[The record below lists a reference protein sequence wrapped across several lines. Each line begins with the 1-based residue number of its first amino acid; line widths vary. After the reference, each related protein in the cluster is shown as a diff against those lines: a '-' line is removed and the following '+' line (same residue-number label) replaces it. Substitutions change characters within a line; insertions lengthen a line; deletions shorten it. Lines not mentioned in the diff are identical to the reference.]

1 MKKKSKI
8 ILGVCIV
15 AAALIGMSVWNTWFS
30 PTKIAFINFQTIQQG
45 SISKAND
52 NSSIKLSE
60 VSLDNLDR
68 LTGYDMVFINGMGL
82 RIVEEQRQQ
91 IQQAADK
98 GIPVYTS
105 MATNPANN
113 ICNLD
118 SVQQNLI
125 RGYLTNGGKTNY
137 RNMLNYIR
145 KAIDGKI
152 SSIPEVEDPAERPSD
167 MLYHAGLTNSDDELE
182 FLTVADYE
190 KFMKDNRLYKEG
202 ARKIM
207 ITGQMAD
214 ATGLIEALEKEGYNV
229 YPVQSMTKFMSFID
243 EVQPDAIIN
252 MAHGRMGDKMV
263 DYLKAKNI
271 LLFAPLT
278 INSLVDEWE
287 KDPMGMAGG
296 FMSQSIVTPE
306 IDGAIRPFALFA
318 QYEDEEGLRHSYA
331 VPERLKTFVSTINN
345 YLNLNTKPNSE
356 KKVAIYYYKGPGQ
369 NALTAAGMEV
379 VPSLYNLLVRMKQE
393 GYNISGLP
401 ANAEELGKIIQAQG
415 AVFNSYAEGAFNDF
429 MQKGHPELITKD
441 QYESWV
447 KESLR
452 PEKYQE
458 VVDAFGEFPG
468 NYMATNDGKL
478 GIARLQFGN
487 VVLMP
492 QNAAGSGD
500 NSFQVIHGTNMAPP
514 HTYIASYLWMQHG
527 FKADALI
534 HFGTHGSLE
543 FTPRKQVA
551 LCSNDWPDRLVG
563 AVPHFYIYSIGNVG
577 EGMMAK
583 RRSYATIQSYLTP
596 PFLESSVRGIYRE
609 LMEKIKIYNN
619 SHKENKD
626 QESLAVK
633 TLTVKMGIHRDLGLD
648 SIANKPYT
656 EDEIAR
662 VENFAE
668 ELATEKITGQL
679 YTMGVPYEAERITSS
694 VYAMATEPIAYS
706 LLALDKQRGKATDAV
721 SKHRSLFTQQY
732 LTPARHLIEK
742 LLANP
747 ALATDELICR
757 TAGITAQELA
767 KARQIEADRNAPKGM
782 MAMMM
787 AMGKARKEYSKE
799 EIELALAIAEV
810 ERTIKN
816 VGNYKNALLTSP
828 EEELSS
834 LMNALKGGYTAP
846 TPGGDPIANPNAL
859 PTGRN
864 MYAINAEATPTESAW
879 EKGIALAKQTIDTY
893 KQRHNDSI
901 PRKVSY
907 TLWSSEFIET
917 GGATIAQVLYMLGVE
932 PVRDAFGRVSDL
944 KLIPSAELGR
954 PRIDVVVQTSGQ
966 LRDIA
971 ASRLFLINRAVEMA
985 AAAKDDKFENQVAA
999 SVVEAERVLTEK
1011 GVSPKDAREMASF
1024 RVFGGANGMYGT
1036 GIQGMVES
1044 GDRWESESEIADT
1057 YLNNMGAF
1065 YGDEKHWEVFQ
1076 KFAFE
1081 AALNSTDVVV
1091 QPRQSNTWGALSL
1104 DHVYEFMGGMNLAVR
1119 NITGKDPDAYLSD
1132 YRNRNNMKMQELKEA
1147 VGVESRTTI
1156 LNPTY
1161 IKEKMKGGASAASE
1175 VAQTVTNTYG
1185 WNVMKPAAIDKE
1197 LWDNIYDVYVKDEYK
1212 LNVKDFFEKQNPAAL
1227 QEVTAVMMETARKGY
1242 WKASPEQLSNIAKL
1256 HTDLVRQFGPS
1267 GSGFTG
1273 DNAKLQQFIASQV
1286 DAQTAA
1292 NYNKELKQMKQA
1304 TLDGEATKGGMVLK
1318 KQSSDAV
1325 QGAQEEQNSL
1335 NGSLIAGIV
1344 LVAFVVMLLILKKK
1358 RKK

>member
-1 MKKKSKI
+1 
-8 ILGVCIV
+8 
-15 AAALIGMSVWNTWFS
+15 
-30 PTKIAFINFQTIQQG
+30 
-45 SISKAND
+45 
-52 NSSIKLSE
+52 
-60 VSLDNLDR
+60 
-68 LTGYDMVFINGMGL
+68 
-82 RIVEEQRQQ
+82 
-91 IQQAADK
+91 
-98 GIPVYTS
+98 

-167 MLYHAGLTNSDDELE
+167 MLYHAGLTNPDDELE

-190 KFMKDNRLYKEG
+190 KFIKDNRLYKEG

-345 YLNLNTKPNSE
+345 YLNLNTKPNNE

-379 VPSLYNLLVRMKQE
+379 VPSLYNLLVRMKLE

-401 ANAEELGKIIQAQG
+401 ANAEELGKMIQAQG

-732 LTPARHLIEK
+732 LTPARHLVEK

-757 TAGITAQELA
+757 TAGSTAQELA

-787 AMGKARKEYSKE
+787 AMGKAPKEYSKE

-816 VGNYKNALLTSP
+816 VGNYKNALLKSP

-1119 NITGKDPDAYLSD
+1119 NVTGKDPDAYLSD

-1161 IKEKMKGGASAASE
+1161 IKEKMKGGSSAASE

-1185 WNVMKPAAIDKE
+1185 WNVMKPTAIDKE

-1304 TLDGEATKGGMVLK
+1304 NLNGEATKGGMVLK

-1335 NGSLIAGIV
+1335 NGGLIAGIV

>member
-167 MLYHAGLTNSDDELE
+167 MLYHAGLTNPDDELE

-190 KFMKDNRLYKEG
+190 KFIKDNRLYKEG

-345 YLNLNTKPNSE
+345 YLNLNTKPNNE

-379 VPSLYNLLVRMKQE
+379 VPSLYNLLVRMKLE

-401 ANAEELGKIIQAQG
+401 ANAEELGKMIQAQG

-732 LTPARHLIEK
+732 LTPARHLVEK

-757 TAGITAQELA
+757 TAGSTAQELA

-816 VGNYKNALLTSP
+816 VDNYKNALLTSP

-834 LMNALKGGYTAP
+834 LMNALEGGYTAP

-1119 NITGKDPDAYLSD
+1119 NVTGKDPDAYLSD

-1161 IKEKMKGGASAASE
+1161 IKEKMKGGSSAASE

-1185 WNVMKPAAIDKE
+1185 WNVMKPTAIDKE

-1335 NGSLIAGIV
+1335 NGGLIAGIV

>member
-152 SSIPEVEDPAERPSD
+152 SSIPEVEDPAERPGD
-167 MLYHAGLTNSDDELE
+167 MLYHAGLTNPDDELE

-202 ARKIM
+202 ARRIM

-278 INSLVDEWE
+278 LNSLVDEWE

-345 YLNLNTKPNSE
+345 YLNLNTKPNNE

-401 ANAEELGKIIQAQG
+401 ANAEELGKMIQAQG

-732 LTPARHLIEK
+732 LTPARHLVEK

-971 ASRLFLINRAVEMA
+971 ASRLFLIHRAVEMA

-1119 NITGKDPDAYLSD
+1119 NVTGKDPDAYLSD

-1161 IKEKMKGGASAASE
+1161 IKEKMKGGSSAASE

-1185 WNVMKPAAIDKE
+1185 WNVMKPTAIDKE

-1304 TLDGEATKGGMVLK
+1304 TLNGEATKGGMVLK

-1335 NGSLIAGIV
+1335 NGGLIAGIV

>member
-1 MKKKSKI
+1 
-8 ILGVCIV
+8 
-15 AAALIGMSVWNTWFS
+15 
-30 PTKIAFINFQTIQQG
+30 
-45 SISKAND
+45 
-52 NSSIKLSE
+52 
-60 VSLDNLDR
+60 
-68 LTGYDMVFINGMGL
+68 
-82 RIVEEQRQQ
+82 
-91 IQQAADK
+91 
-98 GIPVYTS
+98 
-105 MATNPANN
+105 
-113 ICNLD
+113 
-118 SVQQNLI
+118 
-125 RGYLTNGGKTNY
+125 
-137 RNMLNYIR
+137 
-145 KAIDGKI
+145 
-152 SSIPEVEDPAERPSD
+152 
-167 MLYHAGLTNSDDELE
+167 
-182 FLTVADYE
+182 
-190 KFMKDNRLYKEG
+190 
-202 ARKIM
+202 M

-214 ATGLIEALEKEGYNV
+214 ATELIEALEKEGYNV

-345 YLNLNTKPNSE
+345 YLNLNTKPNNE

-401 ANAEELGKIIQAQG
+401 ANAEELGKMIQAQG

-732 LTPARHLIEK
+732 LTPARHLVEK
-742 LLANP
+742 LIANP

-816 VGNYKNALLTSP
+816 VGNYKNALLASP

-1119 NITGKDPDAYLSD
+1119 NVTGKDPDAYLSD

-1161 IKEKMKGGASAASE
+1161 IKEKMKGGSSAASE

-1185 WNVMKPAAIDKE
+1185 WNVMKPTAIDKE

-1304 TLDGEATKGGMVLK
+1304 ALDGEATKGGMVLK

-1335 NGSLIAGIV
+1335 NGGLIAGIV

>member
-1 MKKKSKI
+1 
-8 ILGVCIV
+8 
-15 AAALIGMSVWNTWFS
+15 
-30 PTKIAFINFQTIQQG
+30 
-45 SISKAND
+45 
-52 NSSIKLSE
+52 
-60 VSLDNLDR
+60 
-68 LTGYDMVFINGMGL
+68 
-82 RIVEEQRQQ
+82 
-91 IQQAADK
+91 
-98 GIPVYTS
+98 
-105 MATNPANN
+105 
-113 ICNLD
+113 
-118 SVQQNLI
+118 
-125 RGYLTNGGKTNY
+125 
-137 RNMLNYIR
+137 
-145 KAIDGKI
+145 
-152 SSIPEVEDPAERPSD
+152 
-167 MLYHAGLTNSDDELE
+167 
-182 FLTVADYE
+182 
-190 KFMKDNRLYKEG
+190 
-202 ARKIM
+202 
-207 ITGQMAD
+207 
-214 ATGLIEALEKEGYNV
+214 
-229 YPVQSMTKFMSFID
+229 
-243 EVQPDAIIN
+243 
-252 MAHGRMGDKMV
+252 
-263 DYLKAKNI
+263 
-271 LLFAPLT
+271 
-278 INSLVDEWE
+278 
-287 KDPMGMAGG
+287 
-296 FMSQSIVTPE
+296 
-306 IDGAIRPFALFA
+306 
-318 QYEDEEGLRHSYA
+318 
-331 VPERLKTFVSTINN
+331 
-345 YLNLNTKPNSE
+345 
-356 KKVAIYYYKGPGQ
+356 
-369 NALTAAGMEV
+369 
-379 VPSLYNLLVRMKQE
+379 
-393 GYNISGLP
+393 
-401 ANAEELGKIIQAQG
+401 
-415 AVFNSYAEGAFNDF
+415 
-429 MQKGHPELITKD
+429 
-441 QYESWV
+441 
-447 KESLR
+447 
-452 PEKYQE
+452 
-458 VVDAFGEFPG
+458 
-468 NYMATNDGKL
+468 
-478 GIARLQFGN
+478 
-487 VVLMP
+487 MP

-543 FTPRKQVA
+543 FTPKKQVA

-679 YTMGVPYEAERITSS
+679 YTMGVPYEPERITSS

-732 LTPARHLIEK
+732 LTPARHLVEK

-816 VGNYKNALLTSP
+816 VGNYKNALMTSP
-828 EEELSS
+828 EEELNS
-834 LMNALKGGYTAP
+834 LINALKGGYTAP

-954 PRIDVVVQTSGQ
+954 ARIDVVVQTSGQ

-985 AAAKDDKFENQVAA
+985 ATAKDDKFENQVAA
-999 SVVEAERVLTEK
+999 SVIEAERVLTEK

-1119 NITGKDPDAYLSD
+1119 NVTGKDPDAYLSD

-1335 NGSLIAGIV
+1335 NGGLIAGIV

>member
-167 MLYHAGLTNSDDELE
+167 MLYHAGLTNPDDELE

-190 KFMKDNRLYKEG
+190 KFIKDNRLYKEG

-214 ATGLIEALEKEGYNV
+214 ATRLIEALEKEGYNV

-345 YLNLNTKPNSE
+345 YLNLNTKPNNE

-379 VPSLYNLLVRMKQE
+379 VPSLYNLLVRMKLE

-401 ANAEELGKIIQAQG
+401 ANAEELGKMIQAQG

-732 LTPARHLIEK
+732 LTPARHLVEK

-757 TAGITAQELA
+757 TAGSTAQELA

-816 VGNYKNALLTSP
+816 VDNYKNALLTSP

-1119 NITGKDPDAYLSD
+1119 NVTGKDPDAYLSD

-1161 IKEKMKGGASAASE
+1161 IKEKMKGGSSAASE

-1185 WNVMKPAAIDKE
+1185 WNVMKPTAIDKE

-1304 TLDGEATKGGMVLK
+1304 NLNGEATKGGMVLK

-1335 NGSLIAGIV
+1335 NGGLIAGIV

>member
-91 IQQAADK
+91 IQQAAGK

-167 MLYHAGLTNSDDELE
+167 MLYHAGLTNPDDELE

-214 ATGLIEALEKEGYNV
+214 ATKLIEALEKEGYNV

-732 LTPARHLIEK
+732 LTPARHLVEK

-1011 GVSPKDAREMASF
+1011 GVSPKNAREMASF

-1119 NITGKDPDAYLSD
+1119 NVTGKDPDAYLSD

-1335 NGSLIAGIV
+1335 NGGLIAGIV